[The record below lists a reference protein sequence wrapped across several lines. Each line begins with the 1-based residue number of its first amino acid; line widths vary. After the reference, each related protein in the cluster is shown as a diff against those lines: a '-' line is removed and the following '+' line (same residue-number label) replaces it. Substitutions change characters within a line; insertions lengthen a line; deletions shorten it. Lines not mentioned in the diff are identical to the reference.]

1 MENAFTIINNNDNI
15 RLNSLNI
22 LTLHLIKKYANCE
35 CQLKEYENYFCQN
48 KYHLI
53 KEIKQ
58 YKDILK
64 TVFSQYSIDKEE
76 NTKEIKEL
84 KSINFRIS
92 KANELDNLKD
102 DDYYDII
109 IDVK

>member
-1 MENAFTIINNNDNI
+1 M
-15 RLNSLNI
+15 
-22 LTLHLIKKYANCE
+22 
-35 CQLKEYENYFCQN
+35 
-48 KYHLI
+48 
-53 KEIKQ
+53 
-58 YKDILK
+58 K
-64 TVFSQYSIDKEE
+64 TVFSQYSIVKEE